1 METGLLIALAFGF
14 FIILLAIVLTLLTRR
29 GRRNRGPRD
38 GRSAATWEG
47 IRQARDID
55 PDNPN

>member
-1 METGLLIALAFGF
+1 MDNGLLIALAFGF
-14 FIILLAIVLTLLTRR
+14 FIIALAIVLTWLTRR
-29 GRRNRGPRD
+29 GERRHSPRA

-55 PDNPN
+55 PEDR